1 MSAPKEKDA
10 EIQDE
15 EEGAN
20 SSINQQSQSLL
31 DARQQ
36 VETLTAEKREL
47 VKQLEELKEAKR
59 KAEMLEAKRQEARD
73 MTAEGAAGA
82 D

>member
-1 MSAPKEKDA
+1 MISEYLVSAPKEKDA

-59 KAEMLEAKRQEARD
+59 
-73 MTAEGAAGA
+73 
-82 D
+82 

>member
-59 KAEMLEAKRQEARD
+59 KAEMLEA
-73 MTAEGAAGA
+73 
-82 D
+82 

>member
-31 DARQQ
+31 DARRQI
-36 VETLTAEKREL
+36 ETLTAEKREL

-59 KAEMLEAKRQEARD
+59 KAEMLEA
-73 MTAEGAAGA
+73 
-82 D
+82 

>member
-1 MSAPKEKDA
+1 MQE
-10 EIQDE
+10 
-15 EEGAN
+15 
-20 SSINQQSQSLL
+20 

-47 VKQLEELKEAKR
+47 IKQLEELKEAKR
-59 KAEMLEAKRQEARD
+59 KAEILEAKRQEARD
-73 MTAEGAAGA
+73 RTEGAAGS

>member
-1 MSAPKEKDA
+1 MR
-10 EIQDE
+10 
-15 EEGAN
+15 N
-20 SSINQQSQSLL
+20 QSQSLL

-36 VETLTAEKREL
+36 IDDLTAEKREL

-59 KAEMLEAKRQEARD
+59 KAETLEAKRQEARD
-73 MTAEGAAGA
+73 RTEGAAGA

>member
-1 MSAPKEKDA
+1 MISEYLVSAPKEKDA

-47 VKQLEELKEAKR
+47 VKQLEEFKEAKR
-59 KAEMLEAKRQEARD
+59 KGEILEAKR
-73 MTAEGAAGA
+73 
-82 D
+82 